1 MEHDGP
7 SFWAEIKKY
16 EDTLERDPNSYCF
29 APLSELY
36 RKLGMVDDAIIVAK
50 RGCDIHPEY
59 VGGYMALGRAYLE
72 KGMHA
77 ESREALEK
85 VIRVTPDNLLAQRI
99 LSKIY
104 MDMGEAAAAEKSLK
118 VILSQNPDDSESQML
133 LQSLIRTSGTITPTL
148 LEPGGEKGD
157 FTVSEIGNYGEV
169 PAQGEEPEDLIELEE
184 WDIVEE
190 VAEESPPVLIE
201 EKIEEGEIAFPE
213 VMEEA
218 PEDLFVGEV
227 QEEKDPLTTVTLAE
241 LYVSQGFT
249 KRALTIFRGL
259 LEADPE
265 NLELKNRILALK
277 QEIDEDEECARE
289 HSLEADSSYHEI
301 CESEGRLAAGLSSSE
316 SELISREV
324 PDLENEVGD
333 DILSRDESRDDLA
346 PPAIIAEEPDAKTFA
361 DTPSPAG
368 AEISSS
374 VNGVLTDEDSQ
385 PTGSQ
390 EQVVRTLEIWLENI
404 KRRR

>member
-1 MEHDGP
+1 MEQEGP

-50 RGCDIHPEY
+50 RGCEIHPEY

-72 KGMHA
+72 KGMNA

-104 MDMGEAAAAEKSLK
+104 IDAGEVVAAEKSLII
-118 VILSQNPDDSESQML
+118 ILSQNPDDSESQLL
-133 LQSLIRTSGTITPTL
+133 LQSLIRTSGSISIPL
-148 LEPGGEKGD
+148 LEQEGERGD
-157 FTVSEIGNYGEV
+157 IAIPEIRSSGEV
-169 PAQGEEPEDLIELEE
+169 LSQWDESDDLIELEE
-184 WDIVEE
+184 CDIFEE
-190 VAEESPPVLIE
+190 DSEESPQELIE
-201 EKIEEGEIAFPE
+201 KKCDEVESAFPE
-213 VMEEA
+213 EMEDKTEDFFSG
-218 PEDLFVGEV
+218 EDL
-227 QEEKDPLTTVTLAE
+227 EEKDPLTTLTLAE
-241 LYVSQGFT
+241 LYVSQGFP
-249 KRALTIFRGL
+249 KRALTILREL

-289 HSLEADSSYHEI
+289 HSSEEDSTDQEI
-301 CESEGRLAAGLSSSE
+301 IEPEGRQTAGLSSSE
-316 SELISREV
+316 SGFILRQVQEHENPDELEDTFS
-324 PDLENEVGD
+324 DG
-333 DILSRDESRDDLA
+333 SRDDLA
-346 PPAIIAEEPDAKTFA
+346 TIAEEPDATLYPSI
-361 DTPSPAG
+361 PSPAG
-368 AEISSS
+368 TDIMSS
-374 VNGVLTDEDSQ
+374 VNGVLTDENSH
-385 PTGSQ
+385 PAASA
-390 EQVVRTLEIWLENI
+390 ESVIRTLEIWLENI

>member
-1 MEHDGP
+1 MEQEGP

-50 RGCDIHPEY
+50 RGCEIHPEY

-72 KGMHA
+72 KGMNA

-104 MDMGEAAAAEKSLK
+104 IDAGEVAAAEKSLII
-118 VILSQNPDDSESQML
+118 ILSQNPDDSESQLL
-133 LQSLIRTSGTITPTL
+133 LQSLIRTSGSISIPL
-148 LEPGGEKGD
+148 LEQEGERGD
-157 FTVSEIGNYGEV
+157 IAIPEIRSSGEV
-169 PAQGEEPEDLIELEE
+169 LSQWDESDDLIELEE
-184 WDIVEE
+184 SDIFEE
-190 VAEESPPVLIE
+190 DSEESPQELIE
-201 EKIEEGEIAFPE
+201 KKCDEVEFAFPE
-213 VMEEA
+213 EMEDKAEDFFSG
-218 PEDLFVGEV
+218 EDL
-227 QEEKDPLTTVTLAE
+227 EEKDPLTTLTLAE
-241 LYVSQGFT
+241 LYVSQGFP
-249 KRALTIFRGL
+249 KRALTILREL

-289 HSLEADSSYHEI
+289 HSSEEDSTDQEI
-301 CESEGRLAAGLSSSE
+301 IEPEGRQTAEVSSSE
-316 SELISREV
+316 SGFILRQVQEHENPDELEDAFS
-324 PDLENEVGD
+324 DG
-333 DILSRDESRDDLA
+333 SRDDLA
-346 PPAIIAEEPDAKTFA
+346 TIAEEPDATLYPSI
-361 DTPSPAG
+361 PSPAG
-368 AEISSS
+368 TDIMSS
-374 VNGVLTDEDSQ
+374 VNGVLTDENSH
-385 PTGSQ
+385 PAASA
-390 EQVVRTLEIWLENI
+390 ESVIRTLEIWLENI

>member
-1 MEHDGP
+1 MEQEGP

-50 RGCDIHPEY
+50 RGCEIHPEY

-72 KGMHA
+72 KGMNA

-104 MDMGEAAAAEKSLK
+104 IDAGEVVAAEKSLII
-118 VILSQNPDDSESQML
+118 ILSQNPDDSESQLL
-133 LQSLIRTSGTITPTL
+133 LQSLIRTSGSISIPL
-148 LEPGGEKGD
+148 LEQEGERGD
-157 FTVSEIGNYGEV
+157 IAIPEIRSSGEV
-169 PAQGEEPEDLIELEE
+169 LSQWDESDDLIELEE
-184 WDIVEE
+184 CDIFEE
-190 VAEESPPVLIE
+190 DSEESPQELIE
-201 EKIEEGEIAFPE
+201 KKCDEVEFAFPE
-213 VMEEA
+213 EMEDKAEDFISG
-218 PEDLFVGEV
+218 EDL
-227 QEEKDPLTTVTLAE
+227 EEKDPLTTLTLAE
-241 LYVSQGFT
+241 LYVSQGFP
-249 KRALTIFRGL
+249 KRALTILREL

-289 HSLEADSSYHEI
+289 HSSEEDSTDQEI
-301 CESEGRLAAGLSSSE
+301 IEPEGRQTAGLSSSE
-316 SELISREV
+316 SGFILRQVQEHENPDELEDTFS
-324 PDLENEVGD
+324 DG
-333 DILSRDESRDDLA
+333 SRDDLA
-346 PPAIIAEEPDAKTFA
+346 TIAEEPDATLYPSI
-361 DTPSPAG
+361 PSPAG
-368 AEISSS
+368 TDIMSS
-374 VNGVLTDEDSQ
+374 VNGVLTDENSH
-385 PTGSQ
+385 PAASA
-390 EQVVRTLEIWLENI
+390 ESVIRTLEIWLENI

>member
-1 MEHDGP
+1 MEQEGP

-50 RGCDIHPEY
+50 RGCEIHPEY

-72 KGMHA
+72 KGMNA

-104 MDMGEAAAAEKSLK
+104 IDAGEVVAAEKSLII
-118 VILSQNPDDSESQML
+118 ILSQNPDDSESQLL
-133 LQSLIRTSGTITPTL
+133 LQSLIRTSGSISIPL
-148 LEPGGEKGD
+148 LEQEGERGYIAIP
-157 FTVSEIGNYGEV
+157 EIRASGEV
-169 PAQGEEPEDLIELEE
+169 LSQWDESDDLIELEE
-184 WDIVEE
+184 CDIFEE
-190 VAEESPPVLIE
+190 DSEESPQELIE
-201 EKIEEGEIAFPE
+201 KKCDEVESAFPE
-213 VMEEA
+213 EMEDKTEDFFSG
-218 PEDLFVGEV
+218 EDL
-227 QEEKDPLTTVTLAE
+227 EEKDPLTTLTLAE
-241 LYVSQGFT
+241 LYVSQGFP
-249 KRALTIFRGL
+249 KRALTILREL

-289 HSLEADSSYHEI
+289 HSSEADSTDQEI
-301 CESEGRLAAGLSSSE
+301 IEPEGRQTAGLSSSE
-316 SELISREV
+316 SGFILRQVQEHENPDELEDTFS
-324 PDLENEVGD
+324 DG
-333 DILSRDESRDDLA
+333 SRDDLA
-346 PPAIIAEEPDAKTFA
+346 TIAEEPDATLYPSI
-361 DTPSPAG
+361 PSPAG
-368 AEISSS
+368 TDIMSS
-374 VNGVLTDEDSQ
+374 VNGVLTDENSH
-385 PTGSQ
+385 PAASA
-390 EQVVRTLEIWLENI
+390 ESVIRTLEIWLENI

>member
-1 MEHDGP
+1 MEQEGP

-50 RGCDIHPEY
+50 RGCEIHPEY

-72 KGMHA
+72 KGMNA

-104 MDMGEAAAAEKSLK
+104 IDAGEVVAAEKSLII
-118 VILSQNPDDSESQML
+118 ILSQNPDDSESQLL
-133 LQSLIRTSGTITPTL
+133 LQSLIRTSGSISIPL
-148 LEPGGEKGD
+148 LEQEGERGD
-157 FTVSEIGNYGEV
+157 IAIPEIRSSGEV
-169 PAQGEEPEDLIELEE
+169 LSQWDESDDLIELEE
-184 WDIVEE
+184 CDIFEE
-190 VAEESPPVLIE
+190 DSEESPQELIE
-201 EKIEEGEIAFPE
+201 KKCDEVEFAFPE
-213 VMEEA
+213 EMEDKAEDFISG
-218 PEDLFVGEV
+218 EDL
-227 QEEKDPLTTVTLAE
+227 EEKDPLTTLTLAE
-241 LYVSQGFT
+241 LYVSQGFP
-249 KRALTIFRGL
+249 KRALTILREL

-289 HSLEADSSYHEI
+289 HSSEADSTDQEI
-301 CESEGRLAAGLSSSE
+301 IEPEGRQTAGLSSSE
-316 SELISREV
+316 SGFILRQVQEHENPDELEDTFS
-324 PDLENEVGD
+324 DG
-333 DILSRDESRDDLA
+333 SRDDLA
-346 PPAIIAEEPDAKTFA
+346 TIAEEPDATLYPSI
-361 DTPSPAG
+361 PSPAG
-368 AEISSS
+368 TDIMSS
-374 VNGVLTDEDSQ
+374 VNGVLTDENSH
-385 PTGSQ
+385 PAASA
-390 EQVVRTLEIWLENI
+390 ESVIRTLEIWLENI

>member
-1 MEHDGP
+1 MEHEGP

-36 RKLGMVDDAIIVAK
+36 RKLGMMDDAITVAK

-77 ESREALEK
+77 ESRDALEK
-85 VIRVTPDNLLAQRI
+85 VIRVTPENLLAQRI

-104 MDMGEAAAAEKSLK
+104 MDAGEAAAAEKSLK
-118 VILSQNPDDSESQML
+118 AILSQNPDDSESQML
-133 LQSLIRTSGTITPTL
+133 LQSLIRTSGAITPPL
-148 LEPGGEKGD
+148 LEPAGEKRDISGP
-157 FTVSEIGNYGEV
+157 EIGNYGEG
-169 PAQGEEPEDLIELEE
+169 PAQWEEPEELIELQE

-190 VAEESPPVLIE
+190 GAEERPPVLIE
-201 EKIEEGEIAFPE
+201 AKIEEGEIAFPE
-213 VMEEA
+213 EMEEA
-218 PEDLFVGEV
+218 AEDLFGNEFL
-227 QEEKDPLTTVTLAE
+227 EEKDPLTTVTLAE

-249 KRALTIFRGL
+249 KRALTIFREL

-265 NLELKNRILALK
+265 NLELKNRILTLK

-289 HSLEADSSYHEI
+289 HSLEADSSGREI
-301 CESEGRLAAGLSSSE
+301 FESGGGLDAGSSSSE
-316 SELISREV
+316 SVLISREV
-324 PDLENEVGD
+324 QDLENETEN
-333 DILSRDESRDDLA
+333 IIISREECRDDLVT
-346 PPAIIAEEPDAKTFA
+346 PAIIAEGPDATTFA
-361 DTPSPAG
+361 DIPSPTG
-368 AEISSS
+368 AEITSS
-374 VNGVLTDEDSQ
+374 VNGVLSDEDSH
-385 PTGSQ
+385 PAGSQ
-390 EQVVRTLEIWLENI
+390 EQVIRTLEIWLENI